1 MVVHWAFH
9 VKYAGSQGSFGNL
22 LSRGSDNR
30 LFNNLDKG
38 QVRSKLPLLPIG
50 EGLYGLRICCLKSE
64 DL

>member
-1 MVVHWAFH
+1 MPVRKEVLVTCFH
-9 VKYAGSQGSFGNL
+9 E
-22 LSRGSDNR
+22 DPIIR

-38 QVRSKLPLLPIG
+38 QVRSKLLLLPIG